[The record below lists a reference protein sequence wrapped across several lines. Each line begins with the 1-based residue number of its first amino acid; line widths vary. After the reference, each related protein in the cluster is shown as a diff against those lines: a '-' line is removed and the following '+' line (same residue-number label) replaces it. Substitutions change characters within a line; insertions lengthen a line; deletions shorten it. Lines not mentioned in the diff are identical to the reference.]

1 VSESHV
7 TRCTRYALRACV
19 HTARVRARGVHFACA
34 PLRRVLVCT
43 RRRCAHS
50 STAVTL
56 AHRSLLQHNHHMA
69 WPRLGRLGWVGR
81 HVCRT
86 CRPLHVIGSAA
97 AEIAISTAEIAI
109 STAEIA
115 ISTAEIAI
123 STAEIAA
130 PPTDLSLYISYNEN
144 S

>member
-1 VSESHV
+1 M
-7 TRCTRYALRACV
+7 T
-19 HTARVRARGVHFACA
+19 
-34 PLRRVLVCT
+34 
-43 RRRCAHS
+43 
-50 STAVTL
+50 
-56 AHRSLLQHNHHMA
+56 QHNHHMA
-69 WPRLGRLGWVGR
+69 WPRPGRLGWVGR

-123 STAEIAA
+123 STAEIAISTAEIAA